1 VFHLLPYNKSF
12 SLISLKRNRV
22 KDEVNMNEQSPN
34 TVNQTTENKPSDKE
48 LNFRAL
54 EAKYQRELAA
64 KEARVAELERMA
76 QEKQK
81 TSQDDEDEDDEP
93 YVAPKKLEKK
103 LNRFEQKSKQN
114 TQEEI
119 QRAIQAARE
128 QERQEMWLEANPDF
142 YDTLQN
148 NAEKFAKRSPALA
161 KSILNMP
168 DNFERQKLVYQ
179 SIKELGL
186 DKPETK
192 QSSIQDKVDA
202 NRRSPYYQPSG
213 VGTAPYNN
221 ASDFSPSGQKNAYQK
236 MQELIANRKS

>member
-1 VFHLLPYNKSF
+1 
-12 SLISLKRNRV
+12 
-22 KDEVNMNEQSPN
+22 MNDQSPN

-48 LNFRAL
+48 LNFRAMQ
-54 EAKYQRELAA
+54 AKYERELAA
-64 KEARVAELERMA
+64 RDAKLAELERIA
-76 QEKQK
+76 HEKQ
-81 TSQDDEDEDDEP
+81 SQNQDEDDGDDEP

-128 QERQEMWLEANPDF
+128 QERQELWLEANPDF

-179 SIKELGL
+179 SIKELGI

-192 QSSIQDKVDA
+192 QSSVQDKVDA
-202 NRRSPYYQPSG
+202 NRKSPYYQPSG
-213 VGTAPYNN
+213 VATAPY
-221 ASDFSPSGQKNAYQK
+221 SSVGDFSASGQKNAYQK

>member
-1 VFHLLPYNKSF
+1 
-12 SLISLKRNRV
+12 
-22 KDEVNMNEQSPN
+22 M
-34 TVNQTTENKPSDKE
+34 
-48 LNFRAL
+48 
-54 EAKYQRELAA
+54 
-64 KEARVAELERMA
+64 AELERMA

-119 QRAIQAARE
+119 QRAIQEARQ